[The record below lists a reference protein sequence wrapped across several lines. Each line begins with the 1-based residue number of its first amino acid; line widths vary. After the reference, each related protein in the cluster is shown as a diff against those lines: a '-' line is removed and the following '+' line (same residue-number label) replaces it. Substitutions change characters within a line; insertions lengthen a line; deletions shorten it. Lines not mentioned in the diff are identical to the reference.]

1 MSYGIVPRVGN
12 TGLLDKAREF
22 SAGAIGARSAMHPGS
37 TTKTTPP
44 GHTAGGALSA
54 GMGGAFAGAGLASMT
69 GATAAGGTGL
79 WGLGLGA
86 ATGWG
91 AAAMGLAYFLS

>member
-44 GHTAGGALSA
+44 GKTAGGAIGSTA
-54 GMGGAFAGAGLASMT
+54 GMAGAGAMI
-69 GATAAGGTGL
+69 GAGALKGSVGGP
-79 WGLGLGA
+79 
-86 ATGWG
+86 WG
-91 AAAMGLAYFLS
+91 AVIGAGVGLAAYFLS